1 MTSQITIAK
10 AEEKPAVNAFW
21 GGYQAG
27 AWNDLSR
34 DWFDADFSGWN
45 LSEDQRFSDSVR
57 RIVLQRIRHEVRNNP
72 YLAGMATK
80 FPELVGIGTLRCR
93 TSDEAYNR
101 ETEKK
106 WNAYIQSCG
115 SDGSSLDRMQIICM
129 TELFIAG
136 EYFKVRMADGSIK
149 MIPSENCANPS
160 LQQPNSRIVNGIER
174 NSNGKPIRYY
184 FGAVDQFGGINFDD
198 EANKGVAAEFV
209 THVYMRDRIAMG
221 RGLSM
226 AIASICTARDLQEI
240 VAGKTRQIKD
250 ANAFSGTIEKVGAE
264 DYLRAMALQQNNH
277 QDFVN
282 ATVTAPPLAP
292 MTSNR
297 VLNLAP
303 GTYMALEPGE
313 KLNTIVSNYQAT
325 DYKELIMLMLH
336 AMSTPVGM
344 PVELWFSGLGDVNYS
359 GFKGLGTQWDGRR
372 KHIIQMIED
381 EDLEPM
387 FLAWCQAEREA
398 GNLPENPDGDDM
410 KHRWVWKPTGV
421 LDDEKKTKAA
431 QLRIE
436 TGLTSIQDEWEMDG
450 RFAEDVLI
458 QRTQFWKQ
466 VCIAA
471 GKPETPPPISFLL
484 YNKLPEPADAV
495 PIATPATTE
504 VGTAE
509 QAGAAASGEIQSTA
523 LNGAQVTA
531 LVELAA
537 KVQLGELPKESAKA
551 VAKAAFPLISDKIL
565 SDLFDG
571 ITPQPVKTQ

>member
-1 MTSQITIAK
+1 MTNQITIGK
-10 AEEKPAVNAFW
+10 ADEKPAFNAFW
-21 GGYQAG
+21 GGYEAG
-27 AWNDLSR
+27 AWNDLKR
-34 DWFDADFSGWN
+34 DWFDADFTGWN

-136 EYFKVRMADGSIK
+136 EYFKVRMADGSVK
-149 MIPSENCANPS
+149 MVPSENCANPY
-160 LQQPNSRIVNGIER
+160 LPEPNSRIVNGIER
-174 NSNGKPIRYY
+174 DANGKPIRYF
-184 FGAVDQFGGINFDD
+184 FGAVDQFGGINFDA
-198 EANKGVAAEFV
+198 EASKGVSAEFV

-240 VAGKTRQIKD
+240 VLGKTRQIKD
-250 ANAFSGTIEKVGAE
+250 ANAFSGTIEKNGAE
-264 DYLRAMALQQNNH
+264 DFLRSMAIQQNNA
-277 QDFVN
+277 QDFAN
-282 ATVTAPPLAP
+282 ATVTAPPTAP

-303 GTYMALEPGE
+303 GTFMALEPGE
-313 KLNTIVSNYQAT
+313 KLNTIVSNYQAS

-387 FLAWCQAEREA
+387 FVAWCEAEREA
-398 GNLPENPDGDDM
+398 GELPENPDGDDM

-466 VCIAA
+466 VCAAA
-471 GKPETPPPISFLL
+471 GKPDTPPPIEFLL
-484 YNKLPEPADAV
+484 YNKIPEE
-495 PIATPATTE
+495 TP
-504 VGTAE
+504 
-509 QAGAAASGEIQSTA
+509 QTA
-523 LNGAQVTA
+523 LHQ
-531 LVELAA
+531 
-537 KVQLGELPKESAKA
+537 
-551 VAKAAFPLISDKIL
+551 
-565 SDLFDG
+565 
-571 ITPQPVKTQ
+571 